1 MDKYIY
7 IAMSLS
13 GNGNRTPRK
22 AFDTDIYAQNY
33 IESITHEEWYEDE
46 QGEEYCNN
54 VDDNGF
60 IWYVQPVERG

>member
-22 AFDTDIYAQNY
+22 AFDTDIDAQNY

-46 QGEEYCNN
+46 QGEYCEY
-54 VDDNGF
+54 VDDMGF
-60 IWYVQPVERG
+60 RWYVQAVERG